1 MGGWFSGGKDF
12 TERVL
17 CRLFFGHKYLNAI
30 ICSNNGHI
38 FQNVDLAVGMVLFF
52 VYFLNFG
59 AVFFFCSSFCG
70 ILGIVL
76 SLTEWVEGKRAK

>member
-17 CRLFFGHKYLNAI
+17 CSLFFGHKYLNAI

-59 AVFFFCSSFCG
+59 AVFFFLFF
-70 ILGIVL
+70 ILWD
-76 SLTEWVEGKRAK
+76 TRNRAIFNRVGRGQKS